1 MREEDAHYSTHNAIG
16 NGHYEALHDVPRTAR
31 TRNRNST
38 PPPRNR
44 RQRSPSPMIQ
54 EATPKI
60 HHEHSYGTV
69 DEWLQHFK
77 NKTQLSEEIYKRDKW
92 KQYIGAKDSI
102 ELRQKLK
109 GKSLSELAQILVRLD
124 HM

>member
-1 MREEDAHYSTHNAIG
+1 MDISKPFTTFLELLVPEIATALLHHGIVDN
-16 NGHYEALHDVPRTAR
+16 ALHLPQD
-31 TRNRNST
+31 
-38 PPPRNR
+38 
-44 RQRSPSPMIQ
+44 
-54 EATPKI
+54 ATPKI

-92 KQYIGAKDSI
+92 KQYIGAKDSV